1 MIPEYLEIATMPGG
15 EVNHDASGVRLNPN
29 LVIWAIDGAT
39 ALAPSGEDELQ
50 MFVRRVNEE
59 IDYSF
64 KNGASLK
71 PLKMVME
78 KVADAVWP
86 EFVDFPRLPW
96 ERPSCSV
103 ALARYDGKCL
113 DYFVLGDAAV
123 IVKNENEIQVLT
135 DLAITVLDKKAIDEK
150 VNLQKAGMTS
160 REARAAIQ
168 ETLRKHRAI
177 MNTAEGYWIFN
188 GDPVACR
195 NAVSGTIFL
204 PQGGSVIAA
213 TDGFTRLVSMGVY
226 PNWLEVFAALE
237 NGESLRSLMLKLR
250 EAENADPECLEY
262 PRFWIYDD
270 ATAVYAKI

>member
-1 MIPEYLEIATMPGG
+1 MIPKYLEIATIPGG
-15 EVNHDASGVRLNPN
+15 EVNHDTSGVRLNPN

-50 MFVRRVNEE
+50 KFVRRVNEE

-64 KNGASLK
+64 KDGASLK
-71 PLKMVME
+71 PLKMLME
-78 KVADAVWP
+78 KVADVVWP
-86 EFVDFPRLPW
+86 EFADFPRQLW

-103 ALARYDGKCL
+103 ALARYDGKSL

-135 DLAITVLDKKAIDEK
+135 DPAITVLDKKAIDEK
-150 VNLQKAGMTS
+150 VNLQKAGMSS

-168 ETLRKHRAI
+168 GTLRKHRAM
-177 MNTAEGYWIFN
+177 MNTPEGYWIFN

-226 PNWLEVFAALE
+226 PGWLEVFAALE
-237 NGESLRSLMLKLR
+237 SGESLRSLMLKLR

-270 ATAVYAKI
+270 TTAVYAKI